1 MGLYDSQRYRADL
14 EITIGRIAGADAL
27 FGSTVLITGAT
38 GTIGS
43 FAVDTLLQMNKTRGA
58 GVRVIAAGRNVQRLR
73 ERFAWAG
80 EDAPVCVPYDVCAPV
95 GFDFP
100 ADYIIHAAGNATP
113 AAFNGDPVGT
123 IVGNVQGTY
132 ALLEYGRTHGMK
144 RFLYVSSG
152 EVYGLGD
159 VKIDALPETYSGPL
173 DQTSPRSCYPSSKRT
188 AETLC
193 ASFAAQHGVQAVIV
207 RPCHTYGPG
216 MTAADNRAHAQFF
229 RNALAGENIVL
240 KSAGSQMR
248 SYSYV
253 SDCISGL
260 FTVLARGENA
270 RAYNLANPDARVTIA
285 QLAQAIAQAAGT
297 RAVFETPTEAEI
309 RDRSPVARQVLATER
324 LEALGWR
331 GAFNVERGAA
341 HTLAI
346 LKEAGM

>member
-1 MGLYDSQRYRADL
+1 MSLYDSKQYREDI
-14 EITIGRIAGADAL
+14 ETTIDGIVGKEAL
-27 FGSTVLITGAT
+27 TGKTVLITGAT

-43 FAVDTLLQMNKTRGA
+43 FAVDTLLQMNKTSGA
-58 GVRVIAAGRNVQRLR
+58 GIHVIAAGRNVQRLR
-73 ERFAWAG
+73 ERFEWAG
-80 EDAPVCVPYDVCAPV
+80 EDVPACVPYDVCAPI
-95 GFDFP
+95 GFDLP
-100 ADYIIHAAGNATP
+100 VDYIIHAAGNATP

-132 ALLEYGRTHGMK
+132 TLLEYGRVHGMK

-159 VKIDALPETYSGPL
+159 VSIDELPETYSGPI
-173 DQTSPRSCYPSSKRT
+173 DQMSPRSCYPSSKRT

-193 ASFAAQHGVQAVIV
+193 ASYAKQYGTQVVIV

-216 MTAADNRAHAQFF
+216 ITAADNRAHAQFF
-229 RNALAGENIVL
+229 RNALAGEDIVL
-240 KSAGSQMR
+240 KSAGSQLR

-260 FTVLARGENA
+260 FSVLLRGENA
-270 RAYNLANPDARVTIA
+270 HAYNLANPDAHVTIA
-285 QLAQAIAQAAGT
+285 QLAQAIAQVAGT
-297 RAVFETPTEAEI
+297 KVVFETPTEAEI
-309 RDRSPVARQVLATER
+309 RDRSPIARQVLATER
-324 LEALGWR
+324 LEALGWH
-331 GAFNVERGAA
+331 GAFNVKRGAA